1 MLRTYWGASAAAVMK
16 GLARAGVG
24 AEDRFVWRRFSSNLS
39 VSLAGALLSL
49 LIKLGQTLLLMR
61 MLRIEDY
68 GRVLVVINL
77 FVFLNSFIGLRVSD
91 VMFRFFQPLKERRE
105 ERALQGLLLL
115 CLGISLAAGLL
126 IFCGV
131 LVLTPWL
138 SERLYG
144 SPGLAPLFAL
154 YGCTVLFAT
163 LGDVSGPILRMHG
176 RFTALVVPQVL
187 GGLATLLL
195 IAAHTATATRYS
207 LTAVVAAFA
216 AGAVIQTVPPLV
228 QSLRL
233 VRPYLS
239 DVNPTLAARALAP
252 HRPELTRCLFNS
264 NLSGYLQVATSPG
277 DVFLMGI
284 FCSPAQVALY
294 GLAKQLIAPIA
305 LLLTNVQFALTPEV
319 ALIIAG
325 RKLRQLKRLISGY
338 FALALGG
345 GGALLACTLLA
356 GRFLV
361 LRFSRPEYAE
371 ALPVFYILA
380 TAAWVLL
387 VYAVLRPLAL
397 SLDLLKWDNLAQL
410 ATVVTLI
417 ALVLSGRLD
426 AMTLAFVQLAGALP
440 LRLLFNVPVWKRL
453 RALTSDERLGA
464 EP

>member
-1 MLRTYWGASAAAVMK
+1 MN

-61 MLRIEDY
+61 ALRIDDY

-77 FVFLNSFIGLRVSD
+77 FAFLNSFIGLRVSD
-91 VMFRFFQPLKERRE
+91 VMFRFYQPLREGQE

-115 CLGISLAAGLL
+115 CLGVSLAVGLL

-131 LVLTPWL
+131 LVLSPWL
-138 SERLYG
+138 SESLYE

-154 YGCTVLFAT
+154 YGCTVLFTT

-195 IAAHTATATRYS
+195 IAAHTAAATRYS
-207 LTAVVAAFA
+207 LSAVVAAFA
-216 AGAVIQTVPPLV
+216 VGAVIQAVPPLV
-228 QSLRL
+228 QALRL
-233 VRPYLS
+233 VRPYLAG
-239 DVNPTLAARALAP
+239 VNPTLAARALAP

-264 NLSGYLQVATSPG
+264 NLSGYLQVASTPG

-338 FALALGG
+338 FALALVAGG
-345 GGALLACTLLA
+345 VLLACTLLA
-356 GRFLV
+356 GRFLL

-387 VYAVLRPLAL
+387 ICAVLRPLAL
-397 SLDLLKWDNLAQL
+397 SLDLLKWENLAQL
-410 ATVVTLI
+410 ATVV
-417 ALVLSGRLD
+417 ALVALILSGRLD

-440 LRLLFNVPVWKRL
+440 LRFLFSVPVWTRL
-453 RALTSDERLGA
+453 RALTSDERLEG